1 MTTYNHLIS
10 TSKFNRVTGGEISVY
25 SAGPG
30 QGSTFAFY
38 ITAYTAESAEEGRES
53 LTRILSNMQLE
64 DPDEQKPVYTVLI
77 VEDNVVNQKVLSK
90 QLQKNGYIVH
100 VANHGK
106 EALEFLQ
113 TTRHYR
119 GNEEG
124 IDLTVV
130 LMDVV
135 SKYYYCNLNI
145 SRNHC

>member
-1 MTTYNHLIS
+1 
-10 TSKFNRVTGGEISVY
+10 VY

-30 QGSTFAFY
+30 EGSTFAFY
-38 ITAYTAESAEEGRES
+38 ITAYTAESAEERRES
-53 LTRILSNMQLE
+53 LTRVLSNMQLE
-64 DPDEQKPVYTVLI
+64 DPDEKPVYTVLI

-90 QLQKNGYIVH
+90 QLQKNGYVVH

-113 TTRHYR
+113 TTRHYKD
-119 GNEEG
+119 NEDG

-135 SKYYYCNLNI
+135 ST
-145 SRNHC
+145 